1 MVEGVEGACTEG
13 HASQGGWVGGGQV
26 GACGAVCIQALH
38 VAPLP
43 SSCPNSLSALPARFL
58 SPRDDY
64 ALNKALRRQMRGARK
79 EEQAADSRRRQLGLP
94 DAVKLLPGTKGDA
107 LLASAQ
113 HYGGHF
119 DSAWR
124 HSRRQVAQQSI
135 FSAGA
140 VAAAASAR
148 QKKRPGGG
156 SGTAAAAA
164 AAAGGAARLGEAA
177 AKQRRLAGNV
187 KLRLSEPKP
196 GPKS

>member
-1 MVEGVEGACTEG
+1 MEGAWRE
-13 HASQGGWVGGGQV
+13 VVRGQV
-26 GACGAVCIQALH
+26 CQTGQLGGEGRLEHAALC
-38 VAPLP
+38 ASRLCMWP

-79 EEQAADSRRRQLGLP
+79 EEQAADARRRQLGLP